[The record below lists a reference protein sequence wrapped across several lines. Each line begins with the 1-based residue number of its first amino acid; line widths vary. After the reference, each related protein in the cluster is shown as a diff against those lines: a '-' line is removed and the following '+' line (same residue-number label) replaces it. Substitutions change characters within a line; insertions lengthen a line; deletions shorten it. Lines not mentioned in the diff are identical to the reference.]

1 MGYKS
6 PAAQRYLRRFF
17 PTMIAYVV
25 ALFGANYAIHMYQP
39 TGLALVALSILP
51 ALPVIAIIGVMGLYL
66 LEENDEYV
74 RQRIATSMLAGL
86 AIMLAVATTWGFL
99 EESDVVPHVPA
110 YWAFVIWCAAWGAS
124 QCVLGLADRLRKD
137 PA

>member
-6 PAAQRYLRRFF
+6 PATQRYLRRFW

-25 ALFGANYAIHMYQP
+25 ALFGANYAIRMYEP
-39 TGLALVALSILP
+39 TGAALVALSILP
-51 ALPVIAIIGVMGLYL
+51 ALPVIAVIGVMGLYL
-66 LEENDEYV
+66 IEERDEYI

-86 AIMLAVATTWGFL
+86 AFTLSLATAWGFL
-99 EESDVVPHVPA
+99 EESDLVPHVPA
-110 YWAFVIWCAAWGAS
+110 YWAFVVWCASWGAA
-124 QCVLGLADRLRKD
+124 QCALGLIERLRKD